1 MTVLPYGRGVGKVG
15 KGKNPT
21 SAPSAVDG
29 PPPLMVLRQ
38 ASTRPWLKRAALVA
52 TEASAKHGPRAIP

>member
-29 PPPLMVLRQ
+29 PPPSLYSALAQ
-38 ASTRPWLKRAALVA
+38 ACC
-52 TEASAKHGPRAIP
+52 ASRYRG